1 MNVPQ
6 DRITNTI
13 LEIVRFRDKDK
24 ELILDSYALASKFG
38 VDQRSIRLAFSTMRK
53 KLVTF
58 LPIKPRKNSRKGLYV
73 LFEEDNPKHQELL
86 SKYVRSNLK
95 HMRTMYFND
104 VVKYLPIIK
113 DEKLKTDIGQMYLAL
128 KGETE

>member
-38 VDQRSIRLAFSTMRK
+38 VDQKRIRDVFSILRKRLIS
-53 KLVTF
+53 F
-58 LPIKPRKNSRKGLYV
+58 LPIKKQGKKGLYV

-128 KGETE
+128 KGETNE

>member
-1 MNVPQ
+1 MKIPQ

-13 LEIVRFRDKDK
+13 LEIVRFRAKDK

-38 VDQRSIRLAFSTMRK
+38 VDQKRIRDVFSILRKRLIS
-53 KLVTF
+53 F
-58 LPIKPRKNSRKGLYV
+58 LPIKKQGRKGLYV

-128 KGETE
+128 KGENNE

>member
-1 MNVPQ
+1 MKIPQ

-38 VDQRSIRLAFSTMRK
+38 VDQKRIRDVFSILRKRLIS
-53 KLVTF
+53 F
-58 LPIKPRKNSRKGLYV
+58 LPIKKQGRKGLYV

-128 KGETE
+128 KGENNE

>member
-38 VDQRSIRLAFSTMRK
+38 VDQKRVRDVFSILRKRLIS
-53 KLVTF
+53 F
-58 LPIKPRKNSRKGLYV
+58 LPIKKQGHKGLYV

-113 DEKLKTDIGQMYLAL
+113 EESLKTEIGQMYLAL
-128 KGETE
+128 KGEPNE